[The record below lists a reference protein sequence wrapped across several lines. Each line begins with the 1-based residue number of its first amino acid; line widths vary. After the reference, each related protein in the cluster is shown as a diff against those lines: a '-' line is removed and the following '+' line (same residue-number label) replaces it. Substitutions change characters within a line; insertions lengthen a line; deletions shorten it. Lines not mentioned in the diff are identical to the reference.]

1 MKKKMK
7 KKYVKPKLETHGK
20 LETITKG
27 GGLHG
32 EDENQAMDS

>member
-1 MKKKMK
+1 MK

-27 GGLHG
+27 GGLAG
-32 EDENQAMDS
+32 EDEDLRMDS